1 MNKFISCDWGT
12 SSFRLRVIDL
22 ETQNVIAKVV
32 SQQGIAATYEMW
44 KKSSSDR
51 FLFYE
56 SVLSSCIPELS
67 SQCGFPLSEVPIII
81 SGMASS
87 AIGMMEL
94 DYKMLPVKT
103 DGNDLLIHLVAS
115 SARFKHEMIFVSGL
129 KSTTDVMRGE
139 ETIII
144 GCQIENT
151 DEEQLFILPG
161 THSKHI
167 ITRNGKITDSK
178 TYMTGEVFDLLATK
192 SILSNSVEKE
202 NIFST
207 VVNTGFEKG
216 VKEGLGNNLLNSIFH
231 VRTDSLFNKQQPKEN
246 YQYLSGLI
254 IGAELKDLLDNT
266 CRDITLVADEK
277 FSTLY
282 SNALHFLQIN
292 KNIYQLNA
300 DKALING
307 QSIIY
312 KLYSKKLQHEHSKKN
327 NPGSIDSLRL

>member
-12 SSFRLRVIDL
+12 SSFRLRVIEL
-22 ETQNVIAKVV
+22 ETQNVMAKVV
-32 SQQGIAATYEMW
+32 SRQGIAATYEMW

-67 SQCGFPLSEVPIII
+67 SQCGFPLSEVPIVI

-94 DYKMLPVKT
+94 NYKMLPVKT
-103 DGNDLLIHLVAS
+103 DGNDLSIHIVAS
-115 SARFKHEMIFVSGL
+115 SARFKHEMIFVSGV
-129 KSTTDVMRGE
+129 KSTADVMRGE
-139 ETIII
+139 ETIIA
-144 GCQIENT
+144 GCEIKNT

-167 ITRNGKITDSK
+167 KTKNSIITDFK
-178 TYMTGEVFDLLATK
+178 TYMTGELFDLLATK

-202 NIFST
+202 NIFSN
-207 VVNTGFEKG
+207 VVNPWFEKG
-216 VKEGLGNNLLNSIFH
+216 IKEGFNNNLLNSIFH
-231 VRTDSLFNKQQPKEN
+231 VRTNSLFNKQQPKEN
-246 YQYLSGLI
+246 YQYLSGLL

-282 SNALHFLQIN
+282 LTALHLLKIN
-292 KNIYQLNA
+292 KNIYQFNA
-300 DKALING
+300 DKALIKG

-312 KLYSKKLQHEHSKKN
+312 KLYSKN
-327 NPGSIDSLRL
+327 IAT

>member
-1 MNKFISCDWGT
+1 MNPFISCDWGT
-12 SSFRLRVIDL
+12 SSFRLRVIEP
-22 ETQNVIAKVV
+22 ETQNVMATVV
-32 SQQGIAATYEMW
+32 SRQGIAATYEMW

-56 SVLSSCIPELS
+56 SVLLSCIPELS
-67 SQCGFPLSEVPIII
+67 SQCGFPLSGVPVII

-103 DGNDLLIHLVAS
+103 DGNDLSIHLVAF
-115 SARFKHEMIFVSGL
+115 SARFKHEMIFVSGVR
-129 KSTTDVMRGE
+129 SSTDVMRGE
-139 ETIII
+139 ETIIA
-144 GCQIENT
+144 GCEIKKT

-167 ITRNGKITDSK
+167 VTKNGIITDFK
-178 TYMTGEVFDLLATK
+178 TYMTGELFDLLATK
-192 SILSNSVEKE
+192 SILSNSIEKE
-202 NIFST
+202 NIFSN
-207 VVNTGFEKG
+207 VVNPCFEKG
-216 VKEGLGNNLLNSIFH
+216 VKEGFYNNLLNSIFH
-231 VRTDSLFNKQQPKEN
+231 VRTNSLFNKQQPKEN
-246 YQYLSGLI
+246 YQYLSGLM
-254 IGAELKDLLDNT
+254 IGTELKDLSDNT

-282 SNALHFLQIN
+282 SNALHLLKIN

-300 DKALING
+300 DKALIKG

-312 KLYSKKLQHEHSKKN
+312 KLYSKK
-327 NPGSIDSLRL
+327 ITT

>member
-12 SSFRLRVIDL
+12 SSFRLQVIEL
-22 ETQNVIAKVV
+22 ETQDVMAKVV

-56 SVLSSCIPELS
+56 SVLSSCIRELS
-67 SQCGFPLSEVPIII
+67 SQCGYPLSEIPIII

-87 AIGMMEL
+87 AIGMMAL

-103 DGNDLLIHLVAS
+103 NGNDLLIHIVAS
-115 SARFKHEMIFVSGL
+115 SARFKHQMIFVSGL

-139 ETIII
+139 ETIIT
-144 GCQIENT
+144 GCEIKNT

-167 ITRNGKITDSK
+167 ITRNGMITDSK
-178 TYMTGEVFDLLATK
+178 TYMTGELFDLLATK

-207 VVNTGFEKG
+207 VANPRFEKG
-216 VKEGLGNNLLNSIFH
+216 VKEGLSSNLLNSIFH
-231 VRTDSLFNKQQPKEN
+231 VRTNSLFNKQQPKEN
-246 YQYLSGLI
+246 YHYLSGLL
-254 IGAELKDLLDNT
+254 IGTELKDLPDTT
-266 CRDITLVADEK
+266 CGNITLVTDEK

-282 SNALHFLQIN
+282 SNALHLLKIN
-292 KNIYQLNA
+292 KNIYHINS
-300 DKALING
+300 DKALIKG

-312 KLYSKKLQHEHSKKN
+312 KLYSKN
-327 NPGSIDSLRL
+327 ITT